1 MKNKMYK
8 YILFVFAKSK
18 NQDGFVTEIAEEIAV
33 ITKSNNV
40 RYYYGPE
47 ACVFTFST
55 NDDFKS
61 ISEYVDIILSEGEVS
76 YFLLPFNSDNISY
89 GLPKD
94 ISNHLFT
101 DKLSDIDKMEQ
112 DLDIKWKKLDSDFKK
127 LDEEMFEKFLNVF
140 SEDDDDEY
148 DDEISKLIKRT
159 KTTKVDDY
167 VSENDFNLILDK
179 INSGGMKSLTKKE
192 LDLLN
197 KYSKQVKK

>member
-76 YFLLPFNSDNISY
+76 YFLLPFHTDNISY

-94 ISNHLFT
+94 ISKHLFT
-101 DKLSDIDKMEQ
+101 DNMSDIEKTDPN
-112 DLDIKWKKLDSDFKK
+112 LNVKLWSDSDFKK

-167 VSENDFNLILDK
+167 VSENEFNLILDK
-179 INSGGMKSLTKKE
+179 INSGGMESLTKKE